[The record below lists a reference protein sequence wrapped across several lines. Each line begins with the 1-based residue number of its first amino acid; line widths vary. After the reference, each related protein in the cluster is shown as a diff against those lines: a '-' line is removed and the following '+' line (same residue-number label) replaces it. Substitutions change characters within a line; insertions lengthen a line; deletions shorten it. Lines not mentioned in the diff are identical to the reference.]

1 MKRKMKRR
9 VPRNLPEAVLQCHL
23 EDAYEIARW
32 NAKVEV
38 VLEVLVAM
46 NEMNT
51 NNKEESYALVCS
63 FLKEDGFTDE
73 DIDNAICFYRNRDNC
88 CLLIAEFIGRDIC
101 YAVEIDNTQDTAD
114 LLKKYL
120 LSKTGCRVI
129 YRVINGFCDYYDNF
143 HYTKVNSEV
152 EFVEKVL
159 KLIEECAVKESIE

>member
-1 MKRKMKRR
+1 MKRR
-9 VPRNLPEAVLQCHL
+9 VPRSLPEAVLQCYL
-23 EDAYEIARW
+23 DDACEIARW
-32 NAKVEV
+32 VGKVEV

-51 NNKEESYALVCS
+51 SGKEEAYASVCGL
-63 FLKEDGFTDE
+63 LKEEGFTDE
-73 DIDNAICFYRNRDNC
+73 DIDNAICFYKIRNNC
-88 CLLIAEFIGRDIC
+88 CLLVAEFIGRDIC

-114 LLKKYL
+114 VLKEYL

-129 YRVINGFCDYYDNF
+129 YRVINDFCDYYDNF

-159 KLIEECAVKESIE
+159 KLTEECIVRKLIE